1 VDFVNSDPILAITL
15 LGGLT
20 ALIAAV
26 LLTWGNGL
34 KKRLDELTRTG
45 EISVQALDA
54 ELDQLRREVQDLRV
68 EHATQQSLLASEQG
82 AHLQAR
88 ETINTITAERNTLSQ
103 NLSEAEKQCAVLR
116 TELQKNIES
125 HEERMRDLELMK
137 KQAIEAA
144 NAGALD
150 SANKISSKLLDDHK
164 RQSDEAKKESEKR
177 VKETTETLVTQITE
191 VGKTIHA
198 LNADV
203 ETNRGAMDTVMRAL
217 SSPGGAGQYSEI
229 GLENTLTS
237 FGLVKDRDFVIQQQV
252 DGKRLR
258 PDAMVFLPG
267 STVLVIDSKASKF
280 LLDLAEAETEEAEG
294 NAYASLGRTM
304 NTHLKQL
311 SDKNYKAEVISGYQA
326 TGREGTSPQVVS
338 VMYLPNEGA
347 IEKALIADPK
357 FLHKAAKLQITVAG
371 PAALAC
377 LIGFSR
383 VQLDIERQSNN
394 QERIVEGAQK
404 IVESIGVIV
413 DETVAV
419 GKGLKSATQHYNKMT
434 GSMNARL
441 LPRIRQMTS
450 FGVQSNRHKQIPDHV
465 PTYSFTEHE
474 RGDLIEGE
482 AEEIDTQSTLIDF
495 SDEDEFKS

>member
-1 VDFVNSDPILAITL
+1 MMEFIGTDPIVALAIV
-15 LGGLT
+15 GGLA
-20 ALIAAV
+20 ALMVAV
-26 LLTWGNGL
+26 LVTWGHGL
-34 KKRLDELTRTG
+34 KKQIADLTQVGDTSLR
-45 EISVQALDA
+45 EINA
-54 ELDQLRREVQDLRV
+54 ELENLRAETNNLAVEFATVTTKLGAEETAHQMTRGELAKLTEERDALR
-68 EHATQQSLLASEQG
+68 Q
-82 AHLQAR
+82 R
-88 ETINTITAERNTLSQ
+88 
-103 NLSEAEKQCAVLR
+103 LSEADIRSERLK
-116 TELQKNIES
+116 TELQKNLES
-125 HEERMRDLELMK
+125 HEERMRDLEQMK

-164 RQSDEAKKESEKR
+164 RQTIEAKKESEAR
-177 VKETTETLVTQITE
+177 VKETTDQLVNQITE

-198 LNADV
+198 LNEDV
-203 ETNRGAMDTVMRAL
+203 GSNRATMDTVMRAL

-267 STVLVIDSKASKF
+267 NTVLVIDSKASKF
-280 LLDLAEAETEEAEG
+280 LLDLAEAETEEAEAL
-294 NAYASLGRTM
+294 AYQNLGRTM
-304 NTHLKQL
+304 NTHLKSL
-311 SDKNYKAEVISGYQA
+311 SDKNYKAEVISGYREA
-326 TGREGTSPQVVS
+326 GRQGDAPRVVS
-338 VMYLPNEGA
+338 IMYLPNEGA
-347 IEKALIADPK
+347 IEKVTIADPK
-357 FLHKAAKLQITVAG
+357 FLHKATKLQITIAG

-383 VQLDIERQSNN
+383 VQLDVERQSEN
-394 QERIVEGAQK
+394 QIKIVEGAQK

-434 GSMNARL
+434 GSMNSRL
-441 LPRIRQMTS
+441 LPRIRQMVS
-450 FGVQSNRHKQIPDHV
+450 YGVQSNRHKQIPEHV

-482 AEEIDTQSTLIDF
+482 AEEI
-495 SDEDEFKS
+495 EDQPVLENLSEPD